1 MYTIS
6 GRPQTQAG
14 SSFHQNCRGRRDK
27 HPLSPQNCHNGNPTA
42 TCDQVREHSPEL
54 PQMKKQLRHCA
65 YKKSHASQ
73 EQPHSRLSLFQATF
87 RFPSRIPPSQ
97 HLHRPQHQMKM
108 ESKRKKKARVIFIPW
123 KHIWKNASV
132 RLKDSEHIYLY
143 AAHTLSITT
152 SAKMKYTC
160 KHVPWG
166 EFVR

>member
-1 MYTIS
+1 MDKC
-6 GRPQTQAG
+6 TQSLG
-14 SSFHQNCRGRRDK
+14 GHRHRLGGLSTRNCRGRRDK

-108 ESKRKKKARVIFIPW
+108 ESKKKK
-123 KHIWKNASV
+123 KSKSN
-132 RLKDSEHIYLY
+132 LY
-143 AAHTLSITT
+143 SLETHLEKCISKIKRFGAHL
-152 SAKMKYTC
+152 
-160 KHVPWG
+160 
-166 EFVR
+166 FVRSTYTEHHNIS

>member
-14 SSFHQNCRGRRDK
+14 RSFHQELPWLPGQT
-27 HPLSPQNCHNGNPTA
+27 PTLTTELSQWKPIA

-65 YKKSHASQ
+65 YKKSHTSQ

-87 RFPSRIPPSQ
+87 RFPSGIPPSQ

-108 ESKRKKKARVIFIPW
+108 ESKKKKS
-123 KHIWKNASV
+123 KSN
-132 RLKDSEHIYLY
+132 LY
-143 AAHTLSITT
+143 SLETHLEKCISKIKRFGAHL
-152 SAKMKYTC
+152 
-160 KHVPWG
+160 
-166 EFVR
+166 FVRSTYTEHHNIS